1 MYPED
6 SIANLNAANVAM
18 IKKDYE
24 KAIQHLDKAGQ
35 EPVVKYLRGVVE
47 VLREDYKAA
56 RPYLEEA
63 AANGVEEAQET
74 LDNMIR
80 HWTVIVDNDEIL
92 KTYKENQK

>member
-1 MYPED
+1 
-6 SIANLNAANVAM
+6 
-18 IKKDYE
+18 
-24 KAIQHLDKAGQ
+24 
-35 EPVVKYLRGVVE
+35 VKYLRGVVE